1 MVFEEVSGTVA
12 TEFIVSEKQNCEGKH
27 IYPGHIFCFSDLE
40 GTSLLAVCR
49 ADPSHVV
56 RPCFGF
62 QGSITFPLS
71 SSPAGTSG

>member
-1 MVFEEVSGTVA
+1 MEACVDLNWGPREAPWNSTGGGF
-12 TEFIVSEKQNCEGKH
+12 
-27 IYPGHIFCFSDLE
+27 YPRTWWRAMGSPCCWTAQWH
-40 GTSLLAVCR
+40 TAVYR